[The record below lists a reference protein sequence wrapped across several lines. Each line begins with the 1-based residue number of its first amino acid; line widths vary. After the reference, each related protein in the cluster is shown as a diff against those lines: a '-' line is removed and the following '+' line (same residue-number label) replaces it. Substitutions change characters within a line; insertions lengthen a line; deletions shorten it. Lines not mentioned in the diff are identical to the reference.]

1 MIGPKKVES
10 LKDQTTTSY
19 ELSRFLHQNNQTKK
33 ENLRMRRNGKKKT
46 QNLIRTLESYLDQMV
61 NP

>member
-33 ENLRMRRNGKKKT
+33 ENLRMRRNGKKKNSEFDT
-46 QNLIRTLESYLDQMV
+46 NLGELSRS
-61 NP
+61 NG